1 MTCDDIWHHLKVR
14 KLQKSR
20 NGYIHINIVS
30 RFFHTVII
38 NNYICFLY
46 FSVCRLMVTE
56 IQRKLKIFGTVKTF
70 TKEGRPVYYKEL
82 VVSHIL
88 REPNSIIV
96 LFFICI
102 YMGLRVNACIVNKTI
117 PSRKQFSISCI
128 NWCDVIRSY
137 NCFQY
142 TTKVRHSIVYVFSIF
157 YGDVSNTKFWQLP
170 NGYEDL
176 INNS

>member
-1 MTCDDIWHHLKVR
+1 MKFQLFFTRKFTFQSAASASSFHAGPCLSAVWGEMTCDDIWHHLKVR

-20 NGYIHINIVS
+20 NGYLHINIVS

-82 VVSHIL
+82 VVYL
-88 REPNSIIV
+88 
-96 LFFICI
+96 
-102 YMGLRVNACIVNKTI
+102 Y
-117 PSRKQFSISCI
+117 
-128 NWCDVIRSY
+128 
-137 NCFQY
+137 
-142 TTKVRHSIVYVFSIF
+142 
-157 YGDVSNTKFWQLP
+157 
-170 NGYEDL
+170 
-176 INNS
+176 INNMQDTQYIINNTVNMNESYIGDEIEI